1 MTLRRI
7 IPLPGVYRLN
17 KVTGM
22 IDCDMINE
30 DGLIVGRVT
39 MLPHTLLADHAAA
52 AVAIAEW
59 AAWSQVSAKAVN
71 VVSMQKKADG
81 H

>member
-1 MTLRRI
+1 MLRRI

-17 KVTGM
+17 KITGM

-52 AVAIAEW
+52 AKAIAKW
-59 AAWSQVSAKAVN
+59 AAWSQVSAKTVN
-71 VVSMQKKADG
+71 VVPIKRNADG

>member
-22 IDCDMINE
+22 IDCDMISE

-52 AVAIAEW
+52 AKAIAEW
-59 AAWSQVSAKAVN
+59 AAWSQVSAEAVN
-71 VVSMQKKADG
+71 VVPIKRNADG

>member
-17 KVTGM
+17 KTTGM

-30 DGLIVGRVT
+30 DGLVVGRVT
-39 MLPHTLLADHAAA
+39 MLPHTMLADHAAA
-52 AVAIAEW
+52 SSAIADW
-59 AAWSQVSAKAVN
+59 AKWSQVSAEN
-71 VVSMQKKADG
+71 VVPMQKKADG

>member
-1 MTLRRI
+1 VTLRRI

-22 IDCDMINE
+22 IDCDMISE
-30 DGLIVGRVT
+30 DGRVVGRVT

-52 AVAIAEW
+52 ASAIADWAEW
-59 AAWSQVSAKAVN
+59 AQVSAEN
-71 VVSMQKKADG
+71 VVPMRKKADE

>member
-7 IPLPGVYRLN
+7 IPLPGRYRLN

-22 IDCDMINE
+22 IDCDMISE

-52 AVAIAEW
+52 ATAIAEW
-59 AAWSQVSAKAVN
+59 AAWSKVSAEAVN
-71 VVSMQKKADG
+71 VVPIKRNADG